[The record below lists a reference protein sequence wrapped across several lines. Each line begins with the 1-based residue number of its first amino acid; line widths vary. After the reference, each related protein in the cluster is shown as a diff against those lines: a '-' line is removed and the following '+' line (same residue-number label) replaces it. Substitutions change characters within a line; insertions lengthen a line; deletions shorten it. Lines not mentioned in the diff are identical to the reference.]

1 MKDVSALPV
10 AELKPDGLAVRVL
23 SAMAL
28 AAPVLAAVYFG
39 WPFFPLLTAAA
50 ALILAWE
57 WSRVCGGRSGAKVV
71 IMGALL
77 LAAAMAAALGAPAIA
92 FAVLGMGF
100 ALLWA
105 LPPVEGEPISPHARL
120 WFSGGTLYIG
130 IPCVA
135 LIWLRGDGDAG
146 RETLFWLF
154 AVVWAADSGAYAMG
168 RMIGGPRLAPAIS
181 PNKTWAGFIGGAAC
195 AGAAGA
201 ALAALYGRTEL
212 VPLALVGAAIGAV
225 AEAGDLTE
233 SWIKRHFHVKDASN
247 IIPGHGGLMDRV
259 DGLLAA
265 AAVVAL
271 LGLIGKESVL
281 AWF

>member
-1 MKDVSALPV
+1 MVKDAFAVRALSAV
-10 AELKPDGLAVRVL
+10 VLAV
-23 SAMAL
+23 
-28 AAPVLAAVYFG
+28 PVLAAVYYG
-39 WPFFPLLTAAA
+39 WPYFQLLIAAA

-57 WSRVCGGRSGAKVV
+57 WTRVCGVTAGIKLA
-71 IMGALL
+71 ILGALL
-77 LAAAMAAALGAPAIA
+77 LAVVMTAALARPGLAL
-92 FAVLGMGF
+92 AVLGLGF

-105 LPPVEGEPISPHARL
+105 LPRLEGEPASAHGRL
-120 WFSGGTLYIG
+120 WFASGALYAG

-146 RETLFWLF
+146 RETLIWLL

-168 RMIGGPRLAPAIS
+168 RLIGGPLLAPAIS
-181 PNKTWAGFIGGAAC
+181 PKKTWSGLIGGVTC

-201 ALAALYGRTEL
+201 ALAALFAKTGL
-212 VPLALVGAAIGAV
+212 VPLSLLGAAIGAV

-265 AAVVAL
+265 AMAMAL
-271 LGLIGKESVL
+271 LELIGKESVL
-281 AWF
+281 TWF